1 MHNNENISTIK
12 HSEGEVQRS
21 LKDGEKWS
29 NLKQQL
35 LLAHK
40 TLGMSEMQVCQALT
54 PFILSHVPELFEC
67 RHLFSTARQQGSLF
81 AGLTEREANLL
92 LAYSLDSTPVNIFH
106 TPAEQSNPVSG
117 RDTVNWV
124 DVPKGV
130 TIPQIVEP
138 CTPANIIIF
147 ENTSFKT
154 WCEQHSINPEKYN
167 GYEFF
172 LNAYNVDE
180 DNNVAY
186 FKELS
191 DYDLVKLVLSHPY
204 KTREFG

>member
-12 HSEGEVQRS
+12 HSEGEVQRT

-154 WCEQHSINPEKYN
+154 WCEQNSINPEKYN

>member
-1 MHNNENISTIK
+1 MYNSNNIRIIK
-12 HSEGEVQRS
+12 HSEGEVQRT

-40 TLGMSEMQVCQALT
+40 TLGMSDMQVCQALT

-180 DNNVAY
+180 ENNIAY
-186 FKELS
+186 LKELS

>member
-1 MHNNENISTIK
+1 MHNSNNTITIK
-12 HSEGEVQRS
+12 HSEGEVQRT

-54 PFILSHVPELFEC
+54 PFILSRVPELFEC

-106 TPAEQSNPVSG
+106 TPSEKSNPVSG

>member
-1 MHNNENISTIK
+1 MYNSNNIRIIK
-12 HSEGEVQRS
+12 HSEGEVQRT
-21 LKDGEKWS
+21 LKEGEKWS
-29 NLKQQL
+29 NVKQQL

-117 RDTVNWV
+117 RDTVSWV

-130 TIPQIVEP
+130 TIPKIVEP
-138 CTPANIIIF
+138 CTPANIIVF
-147 ENTSFKT
+147 EKTSFKT

-180 DNNVAY
+180 DNNVAHL
-186 FKELS
+186 KELS

-204 KTREFG
+204 KTKELG

>member
-1 MHNNENISTIK
+1 MHNSNNIITIK
-12 HSEGEVQRS
+12 HSEGEVQRT

-40 TLGMSEMQVCQALT
+40 TLGMSDMQVCQALT

-117 RDTVNWV
+117 RDTVSWV

-130 TIPQIVEP
+130 VIPQIVEP
-138 CTPANIIIF
+138 CTPVNIIVF
-147 ENTSFKT
+147 EKTSFKT

-172 LNAYNVDE
+172 LNAYDVDE
-180 DNNVAY
+180 ENSVAY
-186 FKELS
+186 LKELS